1 MIFEHNA
8 PRPTIHLLQDS
19 LALGQGSWQLS
30 YPDVEHYRPRS
41 LVQSISEQLGT
52 GLPLSPNR

>member
-19 LALGQGSWQLS
+19 SALGQGSGQLS

-41 LVQSISEQLGT
+41 MVQSVSERVRT
-52 GLPLSPNR
+52 GLPFSPNR